1 MNNLSHTHLAK
12 TQKIRALA
20 TKKES
25 VHEVDADEIRRVFG
39 FDPEKVGTRHVRFWL
54 VQEVGVEEEKAGAQT
69 GDLCVQTL
77 DTGAVPQD
85 LNAKSRT
92 HFVGTSVNQN
102 DRRIRYYY
110 FRPPYRAVSTPVRGM
125 A

>member
-1 MNNLSHTHLAK
+1 MNNLSHPDLAK

-20 TKKES
+20 TKKET
-25 VHEVDADEIRRVFG
+25 VREADADEIRRVFG
-39 FDPEKVGTRHVRFWL
+39 FDPARVGTRHVRFWL
-54 VQEVGVEEEKAGAQT
+54 VQEVGVEEEKAGAQA

-77 DTGAVPQD
+77 DTGSVPQD

-92 HFVGTSVNQN
+92 PFVGTSVNQN

-110 FRPPYRAVSTPVRGM
+110 FRPPYRVVSTPVRGM